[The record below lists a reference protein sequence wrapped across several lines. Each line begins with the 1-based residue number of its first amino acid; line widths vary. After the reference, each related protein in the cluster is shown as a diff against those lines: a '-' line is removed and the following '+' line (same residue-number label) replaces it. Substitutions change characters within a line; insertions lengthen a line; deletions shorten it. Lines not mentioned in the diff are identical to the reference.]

1 MTKIKVKFSF
11 LVFNAL
17 IFMFRDAEFI
27 SAFYIACISHEMGH
41 IIALK
46 ITGGELKSIE
56 FSCSGI
62 KMTASPY
69 TSIKSGIFVLMSGV
83 AVNFILYTLMRL
95 CGISGYMPLFN
106 MAEGLFNLLPYSMLD
121 GGAVLNLIAEG
132 NIYEQTMKSVFF
144 AVRMITSF
152 VILLILC
159 YNVTE
164 YFL

>member
-46 ITGGELKSIE
+46 MTGGELKSIE

-83 AVNFILYTLMRL
+83 AVNFLLYALMRL
-95 CGISGYMPLFN
+95 CGVDGCMPLFN
-106 MAEGLFNLLPYSMLD
+106 IAEGVFNLLPYSMLD

-132 NIYEQTMKSVFF
+132 SIHERTMKSVFF

-152 VILLILC
+152 VILFVLC
-159 YNVTE
+159 YNVSE

>member
-83 AVNFILYTLMRL
+83 AVNFILYALMRL

-132 NIYEQTMKSVFF
+132 SIYEQTMKSVFF

-152 VILLILC
+152 VILFILC
-159 YNVTE
+159 YNVVQ

>member
-1 MTKIKVKFSF
+1 MTKIRVKFSF

-69 TSIKSGIFVLMSGV
+69 TSIKAGIFVLMSGV
-83 AVNFILYTLMRL
+83 AVNFMLYALMKI
-95 CGISGYMPLFN
+95 CGINGYMPLFN
-106 MAEGLFNLLPYSMLD
+106 IAEGLFNLLPYSMLD

-132 NIYEQTMKSVFF
+132 SIYEQTMKSVFF
-144 AVRMITSF
+144 VVRIVTAF
-152 VILLILC
+152 VILFILC
-159 YNVTE
+159 HNAVQ